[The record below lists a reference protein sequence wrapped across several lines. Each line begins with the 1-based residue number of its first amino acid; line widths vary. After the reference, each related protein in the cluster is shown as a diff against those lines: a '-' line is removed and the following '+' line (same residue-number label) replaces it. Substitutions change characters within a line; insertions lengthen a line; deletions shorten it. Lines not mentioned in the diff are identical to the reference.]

1 LLTSNLKKSPLILD
15 SLLGRPSPNE
25 LPIWLMRQAGR
36 YLPEYRALK
45 EIHTF
50 NELSESP
57 DLAAEVTIQP
67 LKRFK
72 ELDAAIFFADI
83 LTPSKSLGFEFD
95 FNPGPK
101 LRNPIKV
108 ASDILHLKKLE
119 VSKINSFV
127 FEGISKVRQFLDN
140 EDRETRR
147 AMLGFAATPWTL
159 ACYLID
165 QGIYKQHLG
174 TKIFAET
181 FPKEFDL
188 LCSLISEIT
197 IEYLTLKHK
206 AGADAVQLF
215 DTWASLLNPSEYYK
229 LSGQWIQKITNAL
242 KEKNIPVILYTQGDI
257 EIIKQTCLF
266 SLNGISID
274 WKLSLEA
281 VRKIVPDH
289 FCLQGNFDPCKLFS
303 NQENIKNEVNK
314 IYSNLKNK
322 NIIANL
328 GHGVLP
334 ATPIENVETLLKS
347 VKSL

>member
-1 LLTSNLKKSPLILD
+1 LLEPASKKSPLILN
-15 SLLGRPSPNE
+15 SLLGNGSNNE
-25 LPIWLMRQAGR
+25 IPVWLMRQAGR

-45 EIHTF
+45 ERYTF

-67 LKRFK
+67 LIRFK

-83 LTPSKSLGFEFD
+83 LTPSKSLGFQFD
-95 FNPGPK
+95 FVPGPK
-101 LRNPIKV
+101 LRNPIKGPE
-108 ASDILHLKKLE
+108 DILSLGKLNVSE
-119 VSKINSFV
+119 VNGFV
-127 FEGISKVRQFLDN
+127 FEGISKVRSFLEN
-140 EDRETRR
+140 EERETRR

-174 TKIFAET
+174 TKIFAEKY
-181 FPKEFDL
+181 PDEFAN

-215 DTWASLLNPSEYYK
+215 DTWASLLNPNEYYN
-229 LSGQWIQKITNAL
+229 LSGRWIENIVSKL
-242 KEKNIPVILYTQGDI
+242 REKNIPVILYTQGDL
-257 EIIKQTCLF
+257 EIIKYASKF
-266 SLNGISID
+266 NLNGLSID
-274 WKLSLEA
+274 WKLSLEE
-281 VRKIVPDH
+281 VRKIVPLDI
-289 FCLQGNFDPCKLFS
+289 CLQGNFDPCKLFS
-303 NQENIKNEVNK
+303 NEDRIKSETENLFG
-314 IYSNLKNK
+314 NLKNK

-334 ATPIENVETLLKS
+334 GTPVENVETLLQTIKS
-347 VKSL
+347 I